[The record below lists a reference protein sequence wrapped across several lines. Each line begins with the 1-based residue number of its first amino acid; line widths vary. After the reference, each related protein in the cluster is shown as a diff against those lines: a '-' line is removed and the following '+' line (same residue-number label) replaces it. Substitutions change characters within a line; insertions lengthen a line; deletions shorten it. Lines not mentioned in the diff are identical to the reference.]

1 MLQSDT
7 QLTASEL
14 ESRGFSCL
22 ELLDDV
28 VLKNYLSRI
37 DKMNVL
43 PLGDKEGGMDLS
55 EIRLFKITE
64 MVYEKDEYATPK
76 FTSVFNTLT
85 YTNCVLFLL
94 IDAFEN
100 RTDFYMG
107 VKGNDA
113 ERTTTS
119 IKDALHN
126 ALKGNFPGIKTSPV
140 YEDDMGA
147 LIRGIKSKSISV
159 VSCVAG
165 EKEVKKEGKN
175 SSFIQGLEKLVNAMQ
190 GKRYTAIMIAN
201 AVEPQTLNRIR
212 KGYEN
217 IYTQLSPLA
226 TSQVSYATTESVTLS
241 QSVSKGR
248 SFTESSSNTE
258 SDTVS
263 ESHTRGES
271 TSETRGESVSQENLA
286 GRLIKGFAVAA
297 ASVAAVAASGAATA
311 LTGGL
316 AAPLLVGAAG
326 SAAAGSIFSKQHTKS
341 TSSTF
346 STNQSQTTGSS
357 RSESRTSG
365 ISEGVNENTTEG
377 NSLQNGSTKNVTLTL
392 QNKEIVEML
401 NRIDKQIKRMDTCE
415 SLGMWESATYFLAD
429 DLATSEVAAATYRSI
444 VQGEKSGVEV
454 SAINT
459 WRGSDCDKINT
470 IRKYI
475 TNFRHPL
482 FQCYTQ
488 GDILHVTPGS
498 MVNSNELAI
507 QMGLPRKSVV
517 GFRVSEHAVFGKSV
531 FADSQGESQ
540 KAFRTLPL
548 GKVYDLGRET
558 TVDMDLSLESLAM
571 HSFITGSTGSGK
583 SNTIY
588 SLLKGLKS
596 EGIKF
601 MVIEPT
607 KGEYKHVFGMMKG
620 VRVLGTN
627 PSCSEL
633 LKINPFKF
641 PEGIH
646 VLEHVDRL
654 VDIFNVCWPM
664 YAAMPAVLKDAILN
678 SYKMCG
684 WDLLSSSNEYGDTYF
699 PTFQDVQEELV
710 RVINQ
715 SAYSQELKGNYMGS
729 LSTRINSLTN
739 GLNGLIFSSKEIDNR
754 ILFDTN
760 VIVDLSRVG
769 ASETKSLIMGLLVM
783 RLNEYR
789 MTHANGMNSSL
800 KHVTVLE
807 EAHNILKRTSTEQ
820 SMEGANLTGKSVE
833 MISNAIAEMRTYG
846 EGFIIADQSPTSVDL
861 SAIKNTNTKIIM
873 RLPDESD
880 RRLAGK
886 AAALKDDQLDEIAKL
901 HKGVAVV
908 YQNDWIEPVLCK
920 VKKYEGVESVYQ
932 YNDEGLLL
940 NANEKAFKM
949 EYLKLLYKGRVNE
962 NIDPDID
969 SLERLLTE
977 IYPSTGR
984 RIEVEAFVREYK
996 ERGFLSIWNN
1006 EKFQHLSEIVSSLLN
1021 ASDSVSEILNKES
1034 APEYIHS
1041 SILQFI
1047 DKQLTIESEEI
1058 RISICQS
1065 LIAQGVV
1072 LDNEKIG
1079 LYESWRNYILN

>member
-1 MLQSDT
+1 MDTMLQSDN
-7 QLTASEL
+7 QLTASEI
-14 ESRGFSCL
+14 ESRGFSCI

-43 PLGDKEGGMDLS
+43 PLSDKEGGMDLS
-55 EIRLFKITE
+55 EVRLFKITE

-85 YTNCVLFLL
+85 YTNCALFLL

-113 ERTTTS
+113 ERTTSS
-119 IKDALHN
+119 INDALHN

-140 YEDDMGA
+140 YEDKMGA
-147 LIRGIKSKSISV
+147 LIRGIESKSISV

-201 AVEPQTLNRIR
+201 AVEPQSLNRIR

-248 SFTESSSNTE
+248 SVTESRSNTE

-286 GRLIKGFAVAA
+286 GRLFKIFAVAA
-297 ASVAAVAASGAATA
+297 AGVATVAS
-311 LTGGL
+311 GGL

-326 SAAAGSIFSKQHTKS
+326 SAAGSFFSKQHTKS

-531 FADSQGESQ
+531 FADSQGESRQ
-540 KAFRTLPL
+540 ALRTLPL
-548 GKVYDLGRET
+548 GKVYDLGQET
-558 TVDMDLSLESLAM
+558 QVDMNISLESLAM

-588 SLLKGLKS
+588 SLLNGLIS

-607 KGEYKHVFGMMKG
+607 KGEYKHIFGMKKG
-620 VRVLGTN
+620 VRVFGTN

-710 RVINQ
+710 RVINL

-789 MTHANGMNSSL
+789 MTHAKGMNSSL

-908 YQNDWIEPVLCK
+908 YQNDWVEPVLCK
-920 VKKYEGVESVYQ
+920 VKKYEGVESEYQ
-932 YNDEGLLL
+932 YNDKNLLMS
-940 NANEKAFKM
+940 ANEKAFKI

-962 NIDPDID
+962 NIEPDID
-969 SLERLLTE
+969 SLVRLLAE

-996 ERGFLSIWNN
+996 ERGSLSIWNN
-1006 EKFQHLSEIVSSLLN
+1006 EKFQDLSKIVSSLLN
-1021 ASDSVSEILNKES
+1021 ASDSVFEILNKES